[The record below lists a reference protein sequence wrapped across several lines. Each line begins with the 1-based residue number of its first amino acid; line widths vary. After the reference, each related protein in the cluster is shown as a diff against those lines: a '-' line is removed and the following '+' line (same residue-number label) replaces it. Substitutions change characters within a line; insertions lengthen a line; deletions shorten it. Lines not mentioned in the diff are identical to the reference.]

1 MNLTNKTIIV
11 TGSGRGI
18 GKYIAKRLA
27 AEGANIVIADIIK
40 ERVEST
46 VSEIK
51 DLGRKALGLVVD
63 AAKTN
68 ELDNLAKK
76 SIEAFEHI
84 DILVYSAGIGD
95 KNDPI
100 LEQNLDFVK
109 KNTNKIW
116 CGHAQYALASALLGE
131 KINRK
136 NIKDFIF
143 KAEKIAEEKGEI
155 GVTHRTYY
163 IALGRGL
170 K

>member
-1 MNLTNKTIIV
+1 MQTSCTRLKNKNAIV
-11 TGSGRGI
+11 LGGGSGI
-18 GKYIAKRLA
+18 GKAGAIRMA

-95 KNDPI
+95 KN
-100 LEQNLDFVK
+100 
-109 KNTNKIW
+109 
-116 CGHAQYALASALLGE
+116 
-131 KINRK
+131 
-136 NIKDFIF
+136 
-143 KAEKIAEEKGEI
+143 
-155 GVTHRTYY
+155 
-163 IALGRGL
+163 
-170 K
+170 